1 MRSAAALLLAALAVM
16 IGQGGLSA
24 DALAASDK
32 ADLAFALGG
41 QPALMSVP
49 PSPSL
54 SPSEPTN
61 KTASS
66 CAIATPPPPPAADKV
81 VAVPDEFIQKLE
93 MLGSKALG
101 KPATPLGLPP
111 DMTALPLGDAAVLAS
126 RSASTPQRTQ
136 RGVRIHSANAPKMGM
151 SVENGVKVYRGPPS
165 ASAGR

>member
-1 MRSAAALLLAALAVM
+1 MRSAAALLLAALVVM

-41 QPALMSVP
+41 QPSLMPS

-61 KTASS
+61 KAASS

>member
-49 PSPSL
+49 PSPS
-54 SPSEPTN
+54 EPTN

-66 CAIATPPPPPAADKV
+66 CAIATPPSPPAADKV

>member
-1 MRSAAALLLAALAVM
+1 MRSAAVLLLAALVVM

-49 PSPSL
+49 PSL

-66 CAIATPPPPPAADKV
+66 CAIATPPSPPAADKV